1 MNTRLLPPPGVPIG
15 HRRDGRPIY
24 PVIGAAKDEFEVEPD
39 DESIDD
45 AEDAEDEEADE
56 GEAEEQADSDKWSPP
71 SKAEWLKVQTAL
83 SKANAS
89 AKERRLALAEKE
101 KAIAEYQK
109 KEAEREA
116 EAERKA
122 LLADQ
127 LPPATAKG
135 KKGRGGVPTPAPTL
149 PDSVLTKAQV
159 RQLTVQAAKEAEERT
174 AAKFQAKVVNQA
186 ARAAL
191 TGAGAGGNVAR
202 LVKLLDLDEI
212 QVDDDG
218 EVSEELDAQIQQ
230 LKLEL
235 PQLFAPAEPPK
246 PVRKRAPAPKVT
258 PAGRQEEEQRPA
270 SSAERIAAMALGN
283 RM

>member
-1 MNTRLLPPPGVPIG
+1 MRSIRLLPPPGEPIG
-15 HRRDGRPIY
+15 FRKDGRPIY
-24 PVIGAAKDEFEVEPD
+24 PVIGAAKDEEEFEVET
-39 DESIDD
+39 DEEEPDD
-45 AEDAEDEEADE
+45 AEEEEEAEPED
-56 GEAEEQADSDKWSPP
+56 GGKWSPP
-71 SKAEWLKVQTAL
+71 SKAEWVRVQASL
-83 SKANAS
+83 VKANAQ
-89 AKERRLALAEKE
+89 AKARREALAEKE
-101 KAIAEYQK
+101 KAIAELQK

-127 LPPATAKG
+127 LPPAAAKG

-159 RQLTVQAAKEAEERT
+159 RQLTAQAAKEAEERT
-174 AAKFQAKVVNQA
+174 AAKFQDKVVKQA

-202 LVKLLDLDEI
+202 LVKLLDLEDV

-218 EVSEELDAQIQQ
+218 EVSEELDAQIAQ

-246 PVRKRAPAPKVT
+246 PVRRRAPVPKVT
-258 PAGRQEEEQRPA
+258 PAGRQEEEQRPL
-270 SSAERIAAMALGN
+270 STAERIAAQALGS

>member
-1 MNTRLLPPPGVPIG
+1 MSTIRLLPLPGVPIG
-15 HRRDGRPIY
+15 YRRDGRPIY

-39 DESIDD
+39 DEEIDD
-45 AEDAEDEEADE
+45 VEEEGNEEETAEPEDT
-56 GEAEEQADSDKWSPP
+56 GKWAPP
-71 SKAEWLKVQTAL
+71 SKAEWVRTQASLV
-83 SKANAS
+83 KANAQ
-89 AKERRLALAEKE
+89 AKARREALAEKE
-101 KAIAEYQK
+101 KAIAELQK
-109 KEAEREA
+109 EKADREA

-127 LPPATAKG
+127 LPPTAAKG

-149 PDSVLTKAQV
+149 PDSVMTKAQV

-191 TGAGAGGNVAR
+191 TGAGVQSTNVSR
-202 LVKLLDLDEI
+202 LVKLLDLDEV

-218 EVSEELDAQIQQ
+218 EVSDELAQQIDQ
-230 LKLEL
+230 LKAEL
-235 PQLFAPAEPPK
+235 PQLFAPAEAPK

-258 PAGRQEEEQRPA
+258 PAGRQEEEQRPV
-270 SSAERIAAMALGN
+270 SSAERIAAMALGS